1 MSDLSVLFTISE
13 RSHLQ
18 SFIETYEKYNVD
30 VSFISLGRGTAR
42 TEALEYFGLSQTE
55 KAVCISVV
63 SDSTWKKIRKDLI
76 NEGKIDVPG
85 RGVVFLVPMS
95 SIGGRRELNF
105 FTDGQEF
112 TTGDESVMKGTDKEL
127 LIAICNQGHTETV
140 MNAARAAGAGGGTI
154 VHARGTGMKKTEQ
167 FLGVTLASEKEIVYI
182 VAKTKIKNDIMQSIM
197 KNAGT
202 KTEAKTIVFSLP
214 VTDTLGIKFKEE

>member
-18 SFIETYEKYNVD
+18 SFIETYEKYNAD

-42 TEALEYFGLSQTE
+42 TETLEYFGLSQTE

-202 KTEAKTIVFSLP
+202 KTEAKAIVFSLP

>member
-42 TEALEYFGLSQTE
+42 TETLEYFGLSQTE

-85 RGVVFLVPMS
+85 RGVLFLVPMS

>member
-42 TEALEYFGLSQTE
+42 TEAMEYFGLSQTE
-55 KAVCISVV
+55 KAVCVSVV

-85 RGVVFLVPMS
+85 RGVLFLVPMS

>member
-18 SFIETYEKYNVD
+18 SFIETYEKHNVD